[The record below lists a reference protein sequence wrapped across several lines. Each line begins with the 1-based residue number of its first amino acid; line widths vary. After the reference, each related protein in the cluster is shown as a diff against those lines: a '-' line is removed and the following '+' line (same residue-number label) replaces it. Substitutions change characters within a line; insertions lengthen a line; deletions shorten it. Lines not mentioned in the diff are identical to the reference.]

1 MLGVQSLQEKNTSYS
16 AHARLSL
23 GQITL
28 KSYRETGGVAAITY
42 SDQDIDYQELVTG
55 VEMSEV
61 MKWNSFHI
69 RPHTTIKYSHSLN
82 KSSPAAMHYVSSSTV
97 HTSVVKTEMQSG
109 WSINAG
115 MISLTRAAL
124 VRISLFPEANP
135 IQIIITIQSILVFNI
150 RF

>member
-1 MLGVQSLQEKNTSYS
+1 M
-16 AHARLSL
+16 SL

-61 MKWNSFHI
+61 MKWNSFTL

-115 MISLTRAAL
+115 IDLSDEGSFSSHFAFSR
-124 VRISLFPEANP
+124 S
-135 IQIIITIQSILVFNI
+135 QSDSDNYNNSINFGLQF